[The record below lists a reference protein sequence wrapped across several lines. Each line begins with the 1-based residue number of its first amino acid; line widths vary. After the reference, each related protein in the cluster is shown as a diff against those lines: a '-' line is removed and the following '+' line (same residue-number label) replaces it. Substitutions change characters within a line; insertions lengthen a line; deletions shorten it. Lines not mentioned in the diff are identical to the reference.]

1 MANVLGIERGGGE
14 DPKETFRDYL
24 SSEEAGKW
32 FLIIDNADN
41 IETLHGK
48 AQGSGGIVEF
58 VPGCEHGYV
67 LFTTRSR
74 EVADS
79 VAQTNVLRLSGMD
92 ERDARALLRS
102 SLIEKDQMQNTV
114 LVDKLLRTLA
124 YLPLAITQASAY
136 MRINQLA
143 IEEYLQLLQNTSQD
157 MAELLSV
164 GFRDG
169 THYGSAQGAVVT
181 TWIVSFN
188 QIRALHGEAEK
199 LLSFSACIEPKAIPQ
214 TLLPRFGSEQS
225 MARAIGTLCGYSFL
239 SKRGDGDTFDM
250 HSLVHLATQLWNKDE
265 GYEDEIRQT
274 TLARVAEAFPDDDW
288 ENREVWRQYLPHAL
302 RLLDNADC
310 VESDDGC
317 KLGYWVS
324 RCLHV
329 DGRVGQAVELLERVV
344 AVQETTLAED
354 HPDLLASQHEL
365 ARTYQVNDQIK
376 KAVELL
382 EHVVAVQETSLAEDH
397 PDRLTSQ
404 HELARTYR
412 ANGQIKKAVELLEH
426 VVAVWETSLTE
437 DHPDRLTSQHEL
449 ARTYRANGQI
459 KKAVEL
465 LEHVVAV
472 KETTLTEDHPSRLAS
487 QHELARTYQAN
498 DQIKKAVELLEHVV
512 AVQETTLTE
521 DHPSRLASQHVLA
534 GAYQANGQIK
544 KAVELLEHVVAV
556 QETSLTEDHP
566 DRLASQHELATT
578 YRANGQ
584 IKKAVELLERVVA
597 VKETT
602 LTEDHPDRLKSQ
614 HELARTYRA
623 NDQIKKAVELLEH
636 VVAVKETTLT
646 EDHPSRLAS
655 QHELAR
661 TYRANGQIKRQ

>member
-58 VPGCEHGYV
+58 VPDCEHGYV

-344 AVQETTLAED
+344 AVW
-354 HPDLLASQHEL
+354 
-365 ARTYQVNDQIK
+365 
-376 KAVELL
+376 
-382 EHVVAVQETSLAEDH
+382 ETSLAEDH

-412 ANGQIKKAVELLEH
+412 ANG
-426 VVAVWETSLTE
+426 
-437 DHPDRLTSQHEL
+437 
-449 ARTYRANGQI
+449 
-459 KKAVEL
+459 
-465 LEHVVAV
+465 
-472 KETTLTEDHPSRLAS
+472 
-487 QHELARTYQAN
+487 
-498 DQIKKAVELLEHVV
+498 QIKKAVELLEHVV

-544 KAVELLEHVVAV
+544 KAVELLE
-556 QETSLTEDHP
+556 
-566 DRLASQHELATT
+566 
-578 YRANGQ
+578 
-584 IKKAVELLERVVA
+584 RVVA
-597 VKETT
+597 IEAEILAEDNHSRQLSQDLLQHCYGRLEGASLTVKSEESV
-602 LTEDHPDRLKSQ
+602 LDE
-614 HELARTYRA
+614 EM
-623 NDQIKKAVELLEH
+623 
-636 VVAVKETTLT
+636 
-646 EDHPSRLAS
+646 
-655 QHELAR
+655 
-661 TYRANGQIKRQ
+661 